1 MTVTELSA
9 KLGAKNIC
17 VPNGEREV
25 TGAYVGDLLSWVMG
39 RAPADSAWVTIMSN
53 LNVVAVASLA
63 DVACVIFSEDV
74 MPDDDAL
81 LKAEKEEINLLSVSC
96 SSYEVCADISKLL

>member
-1 MTVTELSA
+1 
-9 KLGAKNIC
+9 
-17 VPNGEREV
+17 
-25 TGAYVGDLLSWVMG
+25 
-39 RAPADSAWVTIMSN
+39 
-53 LNVVAVASLA
+53 
-63 DVACVIFSEDV
+63 